1 MLGRN
6 ISNRVEKLEALHRRD
21 DEMLMLWRTP
31 GTDVDETVAA
41 ARKMGLFQPGDLV
54 LSAEWLGSGDL
65 PKPTW
70 HRDFPQK
77 LRPAEMASC
86 LAAAETL
93 ANLKQKAGVAVSPGE
108 ALSQVHLTEMRDEEL
123 WYGLFGVRT

>member
-21 DEMLMLWRTP
+21 DEMLMLWRRP
-31 GTDVDETVAA
+31 GADVDETVAA

-54 LSAEWLGSGDL
+54 LSTEWLGPEDL

-70 HRDFPQK
+70 HRDFPRK
-77 LRPAEMASC
+77 LRPAEMYSC
-86 LAAAETL
+86 LAAAERL
-93 ANLKQKAGVAVSPGE
+93 ANPEPKAGSP
-108 ALSQVHLTEMRDEEL
+108 SRP
-123 WYGLFGVRT
+123 VRPYYRAA